1 MKKKLQEIHAYSNGN
16 NKEGGLFGAN
26 YWSTKKSTKAA
37 GQRENETL
45 LYSFSRETVKTFG

>member
-1 MKKKLQEIHAYSNGN
+1 MKKKLQEIHAYSNDN
-16 NKEGGLFGAN
+16 KKEGGLFGAN